1 MLEDLFVA
9 LMGQKKV
16 KWSLRK
22 KNRAWVS
29 TGMNREYMQV
39 SNVKSKWPGT
49 LNPSRNGRKYFPNA
63 YDDKKRQKVLRNNA
77 VKDRKVAYNRTTARH
92 TDESNSR
99 WIGAWGAE
107 RSYITIQSLLWAW
120 KAALAA
126 APGAAHYGDCS
137 YEQPRRNKALAEDTE
152 GPALCTHLYCQAE
165 IPAVWNCAKL
175 STVSLPISSQGGGN
189 GSSRTWPEKSWESL
203 TENIEERMKG
213 TQETGKVEHCIFLQQ
228 SGGKWRKKSFC
239 QTLAAK
245 LVLNSCERKLLQKV
259 EMEEIL
265 SSSD

>member
-152 GPALCTHLYCQAE
+152 GPALCTQLYCQAE
-165 IPAVWNCAKL
+165 IPAVWNCAALHCFTSHQLTGRRKWQQQNLTWKELGIAHGKHWRKNERDSRNGKSGTLHFSSAVRREMKKKKL
-175 STVSLPISSQGGGN
+175 LPNISS
-189 GSSRTWPEKSWESL
+189 
-203 TENIEERMKG
+203 
-213 TQETGKVEHCIFLQQ
+213 
-228 SGGKWRKKSFC
+228 
-239 QTLAAK
+239 
-245 LVLNSCERKLLQKV
+245 
-259 EMEEIL
+259 
-265 SSSD
+265 